1 MNVDNRPIQKAKS
14 PDDLTEAIAPTG
26 FSLST

>member
-1 MNVDNRPIQKAKS
+1 MARLTLRQKAKS